1 MNKRKLIKT
10 GVWVLISILAVI
22 FAHMY
27 NMFKLGVNASFY
39 IIEPLIVFWL
49 AGLTVLYA
57 SYLLFNLW
65 ISSKLLSTATG
76 AMVVSISVF
85 IFALLSRDILTI
97 AVILIYIIPEYFGTA
112 VLCFIAYFIKS
123 LYIAK
128 IKNKEGI
135 TNED

>member
-1 MNKRKLIKT
+1 MNKKKLIKA
-10 GVWVLISILAVI
+10 GVWILISILSVI

-49 AGLTVLYA
+49 AGLAVLYA

-65 ISSKLLSTATG
+65 INSKLLSAATG

-85 IFALLSRDILTI
+85 IFSLLSRDILTI
-97 AVILIYIIPEYFGTA
+97 AVVLIYIIPEYFGTS
-112 VLCFIAYFIKS
+112 VLCFIAYLIKA

-128 IKNKEGI
+128 IKK
-135 TNED
+135 